1 MGLKGMDHYF
11 SYDESQPGVAVSC
24 RTGYTEHHLAFALAH
39 GAVLGSF
46 LHFGKCAPRH
56 LRGIVGGFAAYLVAV
71 HVLLGGVCRS
81 RTISAAVHAQFAS
94 HPVVRLS
101 ISHISFS
108 GMVGAAVAAHFV
120 NLKSEGVARTIKLV
134 IMGVLLPGNILAQYM
149 HLSFDELWNARTQ
162 REPKGLWLVPHL
174 CVPWLLILSLC
185 FIYQATRTRSMFLF
199 LLATSMLTTGSA
211 LLNST
216 FPIDLEGRLM
226 NYSANLPESNYDD
239 QNLHWAVSMRFALTC
254 TTQV

>member
-1 MGLKGMDHYF
+1 MGLKGMDYYF

-101 ISHISFS
+101 ITHLALS

-149 HLSFDELWNARTQ
+149 YLSSELWKREQ
-162 REPKGLWLVPHL
+162 REPKGLWLVPEL
-174 CVPWLLILSLC
+174 CVPWLMILSVC
-185 FIYQATRTRSMFLF
+185 FIYRAARTRSMLLF
-199 LLATSMLTTGSA
+199 LLATSVPITGSA
-211 LLNST
+211 LLNSA

-226 NYSANLPESNYDD
+226 DLPESDYDD
-239 QNLHWAVSMRFALTC
+239 QNLHWAVSMRFALNC